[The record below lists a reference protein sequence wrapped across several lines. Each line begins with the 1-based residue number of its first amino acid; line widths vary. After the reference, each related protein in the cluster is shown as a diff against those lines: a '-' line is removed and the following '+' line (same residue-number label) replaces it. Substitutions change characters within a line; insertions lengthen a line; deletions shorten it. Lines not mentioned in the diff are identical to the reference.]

1 MTPYEI
7 LIRGNEDGTFK
18 GAHVLETHDSQ
29 PRPIK
34 LEDWPSI
41 ITEVNSGTLAKVTE
55 LETQAELIQA
65 ELAAKN
71 SLIDSIKN
79 AIKDANLDDAATVSA
94 IEQVLAEAELPSVE
108 KRKLEIAAEIAAK
121 QAELEAL

>member
-1 MTPYEI
+1 MQLEPLLTSLGIAQFIPQLSEFRDNLLREKAAELKSLTDAHTAEI
-7 LIRGNEDGTFK
+7 ADAQATN
-18 GAHVLETHDSQ
+18 A
-29 PRPIK
+29 
-34 LEDWPSI
+34 
-41 ITEVNSGTLAKVTE
+41 TE
-55 LETQAELIQA
+55 LTTVQT

-79 AIKDANLDDAATVSA
+79 AIKDANLDGAATVSA
-94 IEQVLAEAELPSVE
+94 IEQVLSASELPSVE

>member
-55 LETQAELIQA
+55 LETQAEVIQA
-65 ELAAKN
+65 ELSAKN
-71 SLIDSIKN
+71 ALIDSIKD

-94 IEQVLAEAELPSVE
+94 IEHVLAAAELPSVE

-121 QAELEAL
+121 QAELESL

>member
-18 GAHVLETHDSQ
+18 GAHVLEPHDSQ

-34 LEDWPSI
+34 LEDWPNI
-41 ITEVNSGTLAKVTE
+41 IDDVNSGTLAKVTE

-65 ELAAKN
+65 ELTAKN
-71 SLIDSIKN
+71 SLIDSIKD
-79 AIKDANLDDAATVSA
+79 AIKDADFDDAATVSA
-94 IEQVLAEAELPSVE
+94 IEQVLSAAELPSVE

>member
-34 LEDWPSI
+34 LEDWPNI
-41 ITEVNSGTLAKVTE
+41 IDDVNSGTLAKVAQ
-55 LETQAELIQA
+55 LETQAELVQA
-65 ELAAKN
+65 ELTAKN
-71 SLIDSIKN
+71 VLIDSIKD
-79 AIKDANLDDAATVSA
+79 AIADANLDDAATVSV
-94 IEQVLAEAELPSVE
+94 IEHVLADSELPSVE

>member
-34 LEDWPSI
+34 LEDWPNI
-41 ITEVNSGTLAKVTE
+41 IDDVNSGTLAKVTE

-65 ELAAKN
+65 ELTAKN
-71 SLIDSIKN
+71 SLIDSIKD
-79 AIKDANLDDAATVSA
+79 AIKDADFDDAATVSA
-94 IEQVLAEAELPSVE
+94 IEQVLSAAELPSVE